1 MRPSRA
7 ACGGDRCRFF
17 RPPRER
23 SSRNASSPRASRDGC
38 RRASRSRKY
47 RHRPARRFLPARGGE
62 SRSGGRTHERC
73 TARRRLPRR
82 RLRGRQP
89 LRRDAR
95 IEFRGALRSLRIPPL
110 RPHPRRTEQHPAA
123 DRMPTSARASS
134 QPHAH
139 TAGCRKP
146 GCEQECKRTA
156 CRKRRHTQS
165 RSAHLCGR
173 IPAAPSSI
181 RQRTGCRPRHEP
193 LRSRTPTPRGVANR
207 AANTSASARHA
218 ANEDTRKVAAHTS
231 AAVSPPHRAASG
243 SGQDADLGTN
253 LFAAARPHRGVS
265 QTGLRTRVQAHGM
278 PQTKTHAKSQ
288 RTPHGKTHRQTANR
302 MSNRAAH
309 AACRKKGSVRRRTL
323 PAHHRRTTDQASL
336 VADSSF
342 FMIEKMNSAERRQST
357 ISTLQTIHSAMPLF
371 QR

>member
-17 RPPRER
+17 RPPRECG
-23 SSRNASSPRASRDGC
+23 SRNASSPRAIRDGC

-110 RPHPRRTEQHPAA
+110 RPYPRRTEQHPAA

-139 TAGCRKP
+139 TAGHRKP
-146 GCEQECKRTA
+146 GCEHECKRTA

-165 RSAHLCGR
+165 RSARLCGR

-193 LRSRTPTPRGVANR
+193 LRSRTPTPRGIANR

-218 ANEDTRKVAAHTS
+218 ANEDTRKVAA
-231 AAVSPPHRAASG
+231 
-243 SGQDADLGTN
+243 
-253 LFAAARPHRGVS
+253 AR
-265 QTGLRTRVQAHGM
+265 RT
-278 PQTKTHAKSQ
+278 
-288 RTPHGKTHRQTANR
+288 
-302 MSNRAAH
+302 
-309 AACRKKGSVRRRTL
+309 ACRIGKPHVEPRGARCMSQKRSVRRRTL

>member
-110 RPHPRRTEQHPAA
+110 RPYPRRTEQHPAA

-134 QPHAH
+134 RPHAH

-156 CRKRRHTQS
+156 CHKRRHTQS
-165 RSAHLCGR
+165 RS
-173 IPAAPSSI
+173 
-181 RQRTGCRPRHEP
+181 
-193 LRSRTPTPRGVANR
+193 
-207 AANTSASARHA
+207 
-218 ANEDTRKVAAHTS
+218 
-231 AAVSPPHRAASG
+231 
-243 SGQDADLGTN
+243 
-253 LFAAARPHRGVS
+253 
-265 QTGLRTRVQAHGM
+265 
-278 PQTKTHAKSQ
+278 
-288 RTPHGKTHRQTANR
+288 RTPHGKPHRQTANR
-302 MSNRAAH
+302 MSSRAAH

>member
-17 RPPRER
+17 RPPRECG
-23 SSRNASSPRASRDGC
+23 SRNASSPRAIRDGC

-62 SRSGGRTHERC
+62 SRSGGRPHERC

-110 RPHPRRTEQHPAA
+110 RPHPRRTEQHP
-123 DRMPTSARASS
+123 
-134 QPHAH
+134 
-139 TAGCRKP
+139 
-146 GCEQECKRTA
+146 
-156 CRKRRHTQS
+156 
-165 RSAHLCGR
+165 
-173 IPAAPSSI
+173 
-181 RQRTGCRPRHEP
+181 
-193 LRSRTPTPRGVANR
+193 
-207 AANTSASARHA
+207 
-218 ANEDTRKVAAHTS
+218 
-231 AAVSPPHRAASG
+231 G
-243 SGQDADLGTN
+243 SEQDADLGTS
-253 LFAAARPHRGVS
+253 LFAAARPHRGAS

-288 RTPHGKTHRQTANR
+288 RTPLRPYPRRTEQHPAADRMPTSARASSRPHAHTAGCRKPGCEQECKRTACHKRRHTQSRSRTPHGKPHRQTANR
-302 MSNRAAH
+302 MSSHAAH

>member
-73 TARRRLPRR
+73 TARRRLPSR

-110 RPHPRRTEQHPAA
+110 RPYPRRTEQHPAA

-134 QPHAH
+134 RPHAH

-156 CRKRRHTQS
+156 CHKRRHTQS
-165 RSAHLCGR
+165 RS
-173 IPAAPSSI
+173 
-181 RQRTGCRPRHEP
+181 
-193 LRSRTPTPRGVANR
+193 
-207 AANTSASARHA
+207 
-218 ANEDTRKVAAHTS
+218 
-231 AAVSPPHRAASG
+231 
-243 SGQDADLGTN
+243 
-253 LFAAARPHRGVS
+253 
-265 QTGLRTRVQAHGM
+265 
-278 PQTKTHAKSQ
+278 
-288 RTPHGKTHRQTANR
+288 RTPHGKPHRQTANR
-302 MSNRAAH
+302 MSSRAAH